1 MAKLCIQIHPHT
13 QMRCCCS
20 QGSMENGAFAS
31 VLLACYSMISIHLQ
45 PWDDVDHGP
54 GWRTRTHRKTS
65 FGELWPSWGTRKETR
80 HGNTAQRGSMRQQ
93 NPVSGH
99 IRTSKDHGQCNSC
112 QALLGNALVSEVW
125 KRRKAHYEPPCCN
138 TDIIDILGCRMPWC
152 YHLLHFVSMNW
163 FVPCRSTCCMPS
175 CLRHTSKSHTEALQH
190 CLKRS
195 TKHSHV
201 YRLSSKSW

>member
-1 MAKLCIQIHPHT
+1 
-13 QMRCCCS
+13 MRFCCS

-65 FGELWPSWGTRKETR
+65 FWELWPSWGTRKETR

-99 IRTSKDHGQCNSC
+99 IRTSQDHGQCNSC

-138 TDIIDILGCRMPWC
+138 TDIIDILGSRMPWC

-163 FVPCRSTCCMPS
+163 FVPCRSTCSMPS
-175 CLRHTSKSHTEALQH
+175 CLRHTSKSHTEAQQH

-201 YRLSSKSW
+201 YRLSSNNW